1 MSYTARPMT
10 DSWKTDIERLE
21 EEARAAFLA
30 QDIARL
36 RQLLAEDF
44 VVNSPLNRIHDRATV
59 LDLLERGIIRHLT
72 YDVRIELITR
82 RAGVVVVMGH
92 DVVRNAEDE
101 PAITRRFTNVWGP
114 VNGQWQMVARQATK
128 VA

>member
-1 MSYTARPMT
+1 MT
-10 DSWKTDIERLE
+10 DSWKTEIERLE
-21 EEARAAFLA
+21 EEVRAAFLA
-30 QDIARL
+30 QDIARM

-44 VVNSPLNRIHDRATV
+44 IVNSPLNRIHDRATV

-72 YDVRIELITR
+72 YDVNIELITR

-92 DVVRNAEDE
+92 DVVRNSEDG
-101 PAITRRFTNVWGP
+101 PTISRRFTNVWAP
-114 VNGQWQMVARQATK
+114 VDGAWRIVARQATQ

>member
-1 MSYTARPMT
+1 MT
-10 DSWKTDIERLE
+10 DSWKTEIERLE

-30 QDIARL
+30 QDIARM

-44 VVNSPLNRIHDRATV
+44 IVNSPLNRIHDRATV

-72 YDVRIELITR
+72 YDVNIELITR

-92 DVVRNAEDE
+92 DVVRNSEDG
-101 PAITRRFTNVWGP
+101 PAISRRFTNVWAP
-114 VNGQWQMVARQATK
+114 VDGAWRIVARQATQ